1 MSQDLGWTPTKQ
13 QNYTCHM
20 YSERGGLSWFV
31 RNLLQVIPSTTQDI
45 QRRENQHFVLQWL
58 KHLSG
63 SGECY
68 IVSQEKVINDQDK
81 VFQVINK
88 WWNHGLR
95 SKSPNG
101 ILFFPNVM
109 WLQILFFPLILLKTG
124 VSIAIFTSWLLIYL
138 SNHFNQDSAYMTPW
152 KLFLFFSKNDLYC
165 QIYQNFSLQFV
176 PLEGWGLEN
185 HSLPNHGHI
194 FNCFLSENFKVCFS
208 YLGFYLIWS

>member
-1 MSQDLGWTPTKQ
+1 MSQGIGPTKQ
-13 QNYTCHM
+13 QNYTCHRH
-20 YSERGGLSWFV
+20 SERGGLSWFV
-31 RNLLQVIPSTTQDI
+31 RNLLQVIPSTTQDT
-45 QRRENQHFVLQWL
+45 QRRENQHFVLQWV
-58 KHLSG
+58 KHFPG

-68 IVSQEKVINDQDK
+68 IVSQEKVINDQGK

-152 KLFLFFSKNDLYC
+152 KLCFFQKMTSIAKFIKISPY
-165 QIYQNFSLQFV
+165 SLCPWGV
-176 PLEGWGLEN
+176 GGLEN
-185 HSLPNHGHI
+185 HSLPNHSHI